1 MGSQP
6 GISVSYG
13 ASCAGVALI
22 HTYCLG
28 RWALGRIST
37 AGLLAPD
44 HNGSVLGHYPSAARL
59 RMAYTPY
66 GYRAER
72 SGLPAQLGFNG
83 QRQDSLTGCYHLGA
97 GRRVFSPVLMR
108 FNRPD
113 ELSPFGEG
121 GLNCYAYCVG
131 DPINAVDPSGQFPFF
146 SSLLGNPFTKWR
158 DIFAGGEPSFLKS
171 TRYHRTQDIV
181 KTEQA
186 FPGLTNAKSHGRGA
200 ISFSDQGRFYLSAH
214 GNPSGNISFGSRV
227 MSPGR
232 AYRKLLKADVDI
244 ARHDSVYLMVCY
256 SAGGENQGPV
266 KRFAQLTGL
275 PVTGN
280 VGEGWDNGITIAKFI
295 RSGVPADVAEQYAR
309 GHYRILT
316 SYVDHAPAN
325 PKLRYMAEYTHN
337 TTVFR
342 P

>member
-1 MGSQP
+1 MGCQP
-6 GISVSYG
+6 GSSVSYG
-13 ASCAGVALI
+13 ASCAGVASM
-22 HTYCLG
+22 HMYFDG
-28 RWALGRIST
+28 WRVVDRISP
-37 AGLLAPD
+37 AGLLATD
-44 HNGSVLGHYPSAARL
+44 HSGSVLGHCSSDAGL
-59 RMAYTPY
+59 GIAYTPY
-66 GYRAER
+66 GYRVER
-72 SGLPAQLGFNG
+72 SRLPTHLGFNG
-83 QRQDSLTGCYHLGA
+83 QRRDSSTGCYHLGA
-97 GRRVFSPVLMR
+97 GRRAFSPVLMR

-113 ELSPFGEG
+113 GLSPFGEG

-158 DIFAGGEPSFLKS
+158 DIFGGGELSFLKS
-171 TRYHRTQDIV
+171 TRYHRAQDIV

-214 GNPSGNISFGSRV
+214 GNQSGNISFGSRV

-232 AYRKLLKADVDI
+232 AYRKLLKADGDI

-256 SAGGENQGPV
+256 SAGGESQGPV
-266 KRFAQLTGL
+266 KQFARLTGL
-275 PVTGN
+275 PTTGN
-280 VGEGWDNGITIAKFI
+280 VGEGWDNGVTIAKFI
-295 RSGVPADVAEQYAR
+295 RSGAPADLAEQYAR
-309 GHYRILT
+309 DHYRILT

-325 PKLRYMAEYTHN
+325 PKLRDMAEYTHH
-337 TTVFR
+337 TAVFR